1 MASPTSGT
9 KTVSGTIADLAR
21 CAIFHDLEDA
31 QKQRLLD
38 QHRVIRVPAGQPL
51 LHEQDDGQVLFVFR
65 SGIAKVRSIDVEGQ
79 EVVLSLMG
87 PGDLCGEMAILHGG
101 RRTADVV
108 CLTDCEVLML
118 RALPFRDLL
127 HGDARLAIAL
137 ARLESQRLQRLNRR
151 FLRRESRA
159 MVRMLEVLA
168 DLACRTALEAPATA
182 PIPALP
188 QRELAALSGLARET
202 ASRTLTRLRKQ
213 GLVEPLPAGA
223 LRLVVPAGKGL
234 DNLAAWVAPATG
246 S

>member
-1 MASPTSGT
+1 MASPTPGPGT
-9 KTVSGTIADLAR
+9 GTGTNADLAR
-21 CAIFHDLEDA
+21 CALFSDLDDA
-31 QKQRLLD
+31 QRQQLLD
-38 QHRVIRVPAGQPL
+38 QHRVIRVPSGQSL

-65 SGIAKVRSIDVEGQ
+65 SGIAKVRCIDVEGQ

-87 PGDLCGEMAILHGG
+87 PGDLCGELAILHGG

-108 CLTDCEVLML
+108 CLTDSELLML
-118 RALPFRDLL
+118 RAAPFRDLL
-127 HGDARLAIAL
+127 HSDARLAIAL

-182 PIPALP
+182 AIPPLP

-202 ASRTLTRLRKQ
+202 ASRTLARLRQQ

-223 LRLVVPAGKGL
+223 LRLVVPSGKGL
-234 DNLAAWVAPATG
+234 DNLAAWVSPAIG
-246 S
+246 P